1 MAIAANFYNFSSN
14 NWIYINKSVPGN
26 VIGTVMNIG

>member
-14 NWIYINKSVPGN
+14 NRIYIDKSVHGT
-26 VIGTVMNIG
+26 VAGTVMNIG

>member
-14 NWIYINKSVPGN
+14 NPIYIDKSLLATVT
-26 VIGTVMNIG
+26 GTVMNIG

>member
-14 NWIYINKSVPGN
+14 NPIYIDKSLPV
-26 VIGTVMNIG
+26 TVTGSIMNIG

>member
-14 NWIYINKSVPGN
+14 NPTYTDKSVPGT
-26 VIGTVMNIG
+26 VTGTVLNIS